1 MEYTLIIFPV
11 NQYDI
16 RFIKKTI
23 KDCSIK
29 KIILYE
35 HPFYFTKYK
44 FHKLKLAFLRAS
56 FKNYF
61 LELKKSN
68 LGISINYIEFK
79 DLLKLNQSI
88 IALDPIDFPVKD
100 EIIKTGAKI
109 ISDTPHFLIKQEDLY
124 SINIRRHSAF
134 YRFSKMYIKDV
145 YSIDFTGFENQDV
158 LNRKRI
164 PKDVLE
170 NLTDKFK
177 VYDNTNSIK
186 KEAINYINNHFS
198 KNFGLIDNLKHIPI
212 SRSSSKKFLK
222 DFMSNKLRNFG
233 DYQDFISKDN
243 VILFH
248 SMISVLLN
256 VGLLSP
262 LDVIVELDKYKF
274 KFRDINSFEGFL
286 RQIIGWREYMRY
298 MYVKD
303 SKKLVSSNSWNNN
316 GFIKFPKIKE
326 EILLVEMEKIR
337 QWGWAHHI
345 IRLMVFLNYFVLS
358 GVSPK
363 NIYIWFMEHIALDA
377 YDWVMVPNIYAMGYF
392 NKEYTS
398 RSYISSSNYL
408 RKMSDYSISELFT
421 QLYRKRKN

>member
-1 MEYTLIIFPV
+1 
-11 NQYDI
+11 
-16 RFIKKTI
+16 
-23 KDCSIK
+23 
-29 KIILYE
+29 
-35 HPFYFTKYK
+35 
-44 FHKLKLAFLRAS
+44 
-56 FKNYF
+56 
-61 LELKKSN
+61 
-68 LGISINYIEFK
+68 
-79 DLLKLNQSI
+79 
-88 IALDPIDFPVKD
+88 
-100 EIIKTGAKI
+100 
-109 ISDTPHFLIKQEDLY
+109 
-124 SINIRRHSAF
+124 
-134 YRFSKMYIKDV
+134 
-145 YSIDFTGFENQDV
+145 
-158 LNRKRI
+158 
-164 PKDVLE
+164 
-170 NLTDKFK
+170 
-177 VYDNTNSIK
+177 
-186 KEAINYINNHFS
+186 
-198 KNFGLIDNLKHIPI
+198 
-212 SRSSSKKFLK
+212 
-222 DFMSNKLRNFG
+222 MSNKLRNFG